1 MSKYDLNNNHPI
13 IPNSNQY
20 FSEQKYVSI
29 HSEDRDINK
38 YRNPSAFEIELPED
52 YLNVQSVRL
61 KSWAFPANY
70 SVFSTNTNNVYM
82 TFKFINLYNPA
93 EHLFSDP
100 LTEAIF
106 AALYYNIDNEY
117 IFDIEPGFY
126 NPTQMATE
134 LTNKMNEVITVY
146 LNKFFD
152 DPAYPTYNYA
162 AALFKGYNRFVI
174 VYNDVGQKL
183 WFGNNADQFILTN
196 SSNAFFKKVFLE
208 QKCTGGR
215 NTELPSFKDFGLPSF
230 LGFTRCDS
238 IAYSASEF
246 ITRQSETSNI
256 AANGFVP
263 RFYYGDVIPQ
273 SGDDGYWLLP
283 VLPGATVYYLQ
294 APLKINFM
302 GPAYI
307 YMEIE
312 GLNCIDETMPYAL
325 STFTSHTNQT
335 NGIVN
340 SAFAKIAVPTTPIS
354 QWFDTDMGPYK
365 YFNPPAERIRKL
377 KIKFRYHNNI
387 LVDFGAFE
395 FSFMLEFSILRPQNE
410 RKYNIRD
417 AFSLSQIQGT

>member
-134 LTNKMNEVITVY
+134 LTNKFNEAVTNRIKQY
-146 LNKFFD
+146 LTDTSPDLLATFT
-152 DPAYPTYNYA
+152 TYD
-162 AALFKGYNRFVI
+162 RFVV
-174 VYNDVGQKL
+174 VYNQVQQNI
-183 WFGNNADQFILTN
+183 WFGNTADGFTLLNEVTFVRSQGF
-196 SSNAFFKKVFLE
+196 SSL
-208 QKCTGGR
+208 QCTQNVG
-215 NTELPSFKDFGLPSF
+215 NLLPDFSNWGLPSN
-230 LGFTRCDS
+230 LGLTREN
-238 IAYSASEF
+238 ISAESKPDF
-246 ITRQSETSNI
+246 S
-256 AANGFVP
+256 P
-263 RFYYGDVIPQ
+263 RFYYGDVNY
-273 SGDDGYWLLP
+273 GDDGYWLLP
-283 VLPGATVYYLQ
+283 NKLLVGSQVYFL
-294 APLKINFM
+294 ACPAKINLM

-307 YMEIE
+307 YMEIA
-312 GLNCIDETMPYAL
+312 GLNNIDETSPYDL
-325 STFTSHTNQT
+325 TKFTQETNET
-335 NGIVN
+335 NGRVN
-340 SAFAKIAVPTTPIS
+340 SAFAKMAIPTTPLS
-354 QWFDTDMGPYK
+354 QWFDRDSIPYK
-365 YFNPPAERIRKL
+365 YFNPPADRIRRLSIKIRFHNGKL
-377 KIKFRYHNNI
+377 A
-387 LVDFGAFE
+387 DFSTFPY
-395 FSFMLEFSILRPQNE
+395 SFMLEFGILQPQILRRGKVARADGNFYAPIP
-410 RKYNIRD
+410 KI
-417 AFSLSQIQGT
+417 